1 MAQRISSDNFKELVL
16 EEEKP
21 VLVDFYSDTC
31 IPCKKIAGILGEI
44 EDAYEGRLQLYKVN
58 VNYDERLA
66 EEYRIMSAPTVVVFH
81 KGEEK
86 ARLTGAVKKEELEK
100 AFIHIV

>member
-1 MAQRISSDNFKELVL
+1 MAQRINSENFQELVL
-16 EEEKP
+16 NEEKP

-44 EDAYEGRLQLYKVN
+44 EDSYEDRLKLYKVN
-58 VNYDERLA
+58 VNYDDVLVQ
-66 EEYRIMSAPTVVVFH
+66 EYRIMSAPTVVIFH

-86 ARLTGAVKKEELEK
+86 ARITGAVKKEDIENL
-100 AFIHIV
+100 FIHII